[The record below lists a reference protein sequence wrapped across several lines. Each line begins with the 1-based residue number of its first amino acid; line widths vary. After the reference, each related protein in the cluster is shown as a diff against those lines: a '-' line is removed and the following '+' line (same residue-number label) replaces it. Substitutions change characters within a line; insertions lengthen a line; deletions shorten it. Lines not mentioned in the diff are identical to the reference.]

1 MPPLVGVAVNN
12 IDTAEHTVG
21 LGVAII
27 TDGVTDE
34 FTVIVIVL
42 ELAKTGKAQF
52 TELVRLQTIA
62 SLFDN
67 VASTYVAVFVPTFN
81 PFFFHW

>member
-42 ELAKTGKAQF
+42 ELAKIGEAQF
-52 TELVRLQTIA
+52 TELVILQTIA

-81 PFFFHW
+81 PFFFH